1 MSPEM
6 ETLDQLLGG
15 ELRLTVILSLY
26 QDQTSFL
33 QGLFGLLSSGDV
45 SLQTTDKLDVPEH
58 RWNQLI
64 RDGTL
69 LNELERFQLRITP
82 QGARRIS

>member
-15 ELRLTVILSLY
+15 ELRLTVILPLY
-26 QDQTSFL
+26 PDQTSFL

-45 SLQTTDKLDVPEH
+45 SLQTTDKMDVPEH
-58 RWNQLI
+58 RWNQLF

-69 LNELERFQLRITP
+69 LNELERFQLKITP